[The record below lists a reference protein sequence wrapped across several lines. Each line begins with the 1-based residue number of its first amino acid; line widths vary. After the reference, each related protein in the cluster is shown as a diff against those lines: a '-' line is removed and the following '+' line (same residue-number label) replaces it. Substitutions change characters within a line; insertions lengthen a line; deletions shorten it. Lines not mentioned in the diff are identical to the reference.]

1 MKKNKLSTTD
11 FVIKETIDAIRTHD
25 MVGARKKPEKSDKSS
40 KAKAKP
46 KPKAKA
52 KAKAKAK
59 KTPPPVIA
67 MVSGGSDSTAL
78 VYILHELHKRGIV
91 GPVALFHLNHRLRGA
106 DAYKDENFVIALAEK
121 LKMPYYT
128 TRLSIAKIA
137 EDTNSNVE
145 ATGRRHRYF
154 EADRMLRAFCKDF
167 NLNEDQARIFT
178 AHTLDDRVENFYMRS
193 IVGTGP
199 GGFRSMLY
207 KNGKIYRPLLNLTRE
222 KLREFIEERKKS
234 EAVVALNETGD
245 LWCEDATNATADR
258 FRTFV
263 RNEIVPLAK
272 QKNPDLLHT
281 LGRTMNLI
289 ACEDDYMQGL
299 AKKCLSKTCL
309 YLRSPDFKLQLDE
322 GALIAPEFGIFDKA
336 VQSRVCKMI
345 LEHIL
350 LTEKRI
356 ENASIEKILAA
367 FSPTGKIIS
376 GYTNNI
382 QGNLA
387 ISANK
392 EGVRIEPMK
401 RYRSRRK
408 GGYIIPFKDAK

>member
-1 MKKNKLSTTD
+1 MKKNSLSTTD
-11 FVIKETIDAIRTHD
+11 FVIKEAIETIQAHD
-25 MVGARKKPEKSDKSS
+25 MVSARKKSEKGDKS
-40 KAKAKP
+40 AN
-46 KPKAKA
+46 AKA
-52 KAKAKAK
+52 KAKSKAK
-59 KTPPPVIA
+59 KNPAPVIA

-78 VYILHELHKRGIV
+78 VYILNELHKRGIV
-91 GPVALFHLNHRLRGA
+91 GPIAVFHLNHRLRGA
-106 DAYKDENFVIALAEK
+106 DAYKDENFVITLAEN
-121 LKMPYYT
+121 LKIPYYT

-137 EDTNSNVE
+137 EDTNSNIE
-145 ATGRRHRYF
+145 ATARKHRYF
-154 EADRMLRAFCKDF
+154 EADRSLRAFCSDF
-167 NLNEDQARIFT
+167 KLNEDQARIFT

-207 KNGKIYRPLLNLTRE
+207 RNGKVYRPLLNLTRE
-222 KLREFIEERKKS
+222 KLREFIEERRKS
-234 EAVVALNETGD
+234 EAVVALNDSGD
-245 LWCEDATNATADR
+245 LWCEDATNATTDG

-263 RNEIVPLAK
+263 RHEIVPRAK
-272 QKNPDLLHT
+272 QKNPDLLNT

-289 ACEDDYMQGL
+289 ACEDEYMQTL

-309 YLRSPDFKLQLDE
+309 YLRSPDFKFQLDE
-322 GALIAPEFGIFDKA
+322 GALIAPEFGIFDKS
-336 VQSRVCKMI
+336 VQSRSCKMI

-350 LTEKRI
+350 LSEKRI

-367 FSPTGKIIS
+367 FSPSGKIIS

-408 GGYIIPFKDAK
+408 GSYIISIKETK